1 MSDKNWKKVESIE
14 EVIEHIG
21 SVDKLADE
29 YSNTDSD
36 QRAYIKAQSSTI
48 ISQTKE
54 INNLKREMERI
65 VKENERLS
73 MENVQL
79 KALAPAQ
86 ESGQFNTSDEETIC
100 VVQLAIIKNM
110 ALARELTLEECKK
123 TEIYV
128 KTLKEIRGKKVIA
141 TEEDKVE
148 KLSDQDLLKFME
160 SANKVGQ

>member
-1 MSDKNWKKVESIE
+1 MIDIKNDSI
-14 EVIEHIG
+14 
-21 SVDKLADE
+21 DKLADE

-54 INNLKREMERI
+54 INNLKRETEKLA
-65 VKENERLS
+65 KENERLM

-79 KALAPAQ
+79 KALAPQ
-86 ESGQFNTSDEETIC
+86 EQGQFGTSDEETIC

-110 ALARELTLEECKK
+110 ALSRELTLEECKK

-128 KTLKEIRGKKVIA
+128 KTLKEIRGKKVA
-141 TEEDKVE
+141 HTEEDRAE
-148 KLSDQDLLKFME
+148 KLSNEDLLKLME
-160 SANKVGQ
+160 SVGKAEN